1 MSGRGE
7 LPCNRCQ
14 ELKRRDKLVQVKDTF
29 GNFFYCKH
37 CRSVLVYKLKQL
49 EEIALLA
56 DD

>member
-7 LPCNRCQ
+7 LPCNRCK
-14 ELKRRDKLVQVKDTF
+14 ELKRRDKLVQVKHAF

-37 CRSVLVYKLKQL
+37 CRAVMVSQLRQL
-49 EEIALLA
+49 EEIASLS